1 MPLYCQNGKDS
12 VNHPFNYAIP
22 RAADGNQPFAYAV
35 YGLMVGGVYSGA
47 VSVELVKE
55 IAPSQIAVKDR
66 VELVA
71 ANPFMR
77 IGGVNVLCDI
87 AAEMNIDELKPFADT
102 EHGLFLF
109 DEAGEELKLQKVQF
123 SVYVSGTVV
132 RLAEKGG
139 RDIAA
144 AGEEQMGGMV
154 CGLRKQKGTV
164 GDAQPFQRFFVVL
177 GSFAAACDDHG
188 GES

>member
-1 MPLYCQNGKDS
+1 M
-12 VNHPFNYAIP
+12 NHPFDYVVP
-22 RAADGNQPFAYAV
+22 RTADGNQPFADAV
-35 YGLMVGGVYSGA
+35 YGLMVSGVYSGA

-55 IAPSQIAVKDR
+55 IAPAQVAVKDR

-71 ANPFMR
+71 ANPFMG

-123 SVYVSGTVV
+123 SVHVSGTVV

-154 CGLRKQKGTV
+154 RGFRKQESMV
-164 GDAQPFQRFFVVL
+164 GDTKPFQRFFIVL
-177 GSFAAACDDHG
+177 GRFTAACDDHG
-188 GES
+188 RES

>member
-12 VNHPFNYAIP
+12 VNHPFNYVIP

-87 AAEMNIDELKPFADT
+87 AAEMNIDKLMPFADT

-109 DEAGEELKLQKVQF
+109 NKAGENLKL
-123 SVYVSGTVV
+123 
-132 RLAEKGG
+132 
-139 RDIAA
+139 
-144 AGEEQMGGMV
+144 
-154 CGLRKQKGTV
+154 
-164 GDAQPFQRFFVVL
+164 
-177 GSFAAACDDHG
+177 
-188 GES
+188 